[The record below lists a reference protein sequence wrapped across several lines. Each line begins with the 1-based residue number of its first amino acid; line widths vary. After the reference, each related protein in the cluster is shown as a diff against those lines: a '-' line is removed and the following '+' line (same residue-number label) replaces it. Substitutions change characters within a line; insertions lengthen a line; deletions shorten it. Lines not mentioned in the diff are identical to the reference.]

1 MQERIRIAVLGAG
14 QFGSL
19 HARTLVGL
27 PEAQL
32 VAIGDAVHDRAR
44 ALADE
49 LGVKSTFTDLDEF
62 LKTAQLDGIVI
73 ATRTA
78 THVALAQMALDAGLA
93 VLVEK
98 PVAENSADILQL
110 LQHPNAHRAM
120 AGHICLFH
128 SLIDPLLQR
137 VQKEGFRTMHLARHR
152 PSWMCDR
159 FPEEHPIRM
168 TMVHD
173 LYVLAQMACGE
184 EPESFE
190 ARQSKNAKGQIDS
203 SWATLRWSDGRV
215 ATLESHWLVPKGGA
229 SDGWDRT
236 EVFGENYHAVV
247 DTNPAP
253 LIWTQ
258 EKTEW
263 PQALEIGE
271 IAGRPVG
278 MLAEELRSFIALC
291 DGKSATAGCRLEDAL
306 QLQRWM
312 EKLLASAAEQR

>member
-1 MQERIRIAVLGAG
+1 MQKSIRIAVLGAG
-14 QFGSL
+14 QFGTL
-19 HARTLVGL
+19 HARTLAGL

-32 VAIGDAVHDRAR
+32 VAIGDAVPERAQV
-44 ALADE
+44 LAAE
-49 LGVKSTFTDLDEF
+49 LGVKSTFTDPKEF
-62 LKTAQLDGIVI
+62 LKSTSVDGIVI
-73 ATRTA
+73 ATRTD
-78 THVALAQMALDAGLA
+78 THVALAQVALDAGLA
-93 VLVEK
+93 VLIEK
-98 PVAENSADILQL
+98 PVAEHSADIAQL
-110 LQHPNAHRAM
+110 LQHRAAPRAM

-128 SLIDPLLQR
+128 SLIGPLLQR
-137 VQKEGFRTMHLARHR
+137 VQKESFRTAHLVRHR

-173 LYVLAQMACGE
+173 LYVLAQMVGGE
-184 EPESFE
+184 EPERFE
-190 ARQSKNAKGQIDS
+190 ARQSKNAKGQIDC
-203 SWATLRWSDGRV
+203 SWATLRWRDGRV
-215 ATLESHWLVPKGGA
+215 ATLQSHWLVPDGGP

-236 EVFGENYHAVV
+236 EVFGENYHAIV

-253 LIWTQ
+253 LVWTN

-291 DGKSATAGCRLEDAL
+291 NGGNAPAGCRLEDAL
-306 QLQRWM
+306 QLQQWM
-312 EKLLASAAEQR
+312 EKLLASAAERE